1 MNSPTQPGER
11 RRELAGNT
19 LVLVALAG
27 LGLGLWRLQPAA
39 PEWTSDPHRWWLAA
53 GTVCAYLGGWFAS
66 WHTRRRRNRGT
77 ATSTLAA
84 GTTSL
89 PIVFASQTGFA
100 EYLARQ
106 TSVALLQAGL
116 PNHVLPIARLDAA
129 TLRASDRVLFVV
141 STTGEG
147 DPPDTAAGF
156 VRRILG
162 GDLALPHLRYGLLA
176 LGDREYEQYC
186 GFGHRL
192 DAWLRHQGAT
202 PLFDLAEVDNGDD
215 GALRHWQHHL
225 GHLSGRTDL
234 PDWQSPQ
241 YRPWRLRERRE
252 LNPGSLGGAVFHLA
266 LEPHD
271 PADLV
276 WRAGDIAEIGP
287 RHATATVDAF
297 LARHALDGSIPCTR
311 DGETDTLARWL
322 ARSQLPAD
330 ATLTGTPAQAIV
342 AALVP
347 LPHREY
353 SIASI
358 PSDRAVHLL
367 VRQLRRP
374 DGTLGLGAAWLT
386 EDAPVGAD
394 IAMRLRSNPG
404 FHPPLDARPLILVGN
419 GTGIAGLRAL
429 LKARAT
435 AGHRRNWLLFGER
448 QRAIDLHYAEDLEH
462 WQRDGTLERLDL
474 VFSRDQTERRYV
486 QQRLHESADVLQ
498 AWIAQGASV
507 YVCGSLDGM
516 AGGVDVALRDILG
529 ADLLETMVDDG
540 RYRRDVY

>member
-1 MNSPTQPGER
+1 MNAPVQHDER
-11 RRELAGNT
+11 TRELIGNT
-19 LVLVALAG
+19 LVLLALVALAA
-27 LGLGLWRLQPAA
+27 GLWRLQQAT
-39 PEWTSDPHRWWLAA
+39 PEWTTDPQRWWIAA
-53 GTVCAYLGGWFAS
+53 GGVCAYLIGCLALR
-66 WHTRRRRNRGT
+66 HARKRRNGSVASPASGT
-77 ATSTLAA
+77 A
-84 GTTSL
+84 SL

-100 EYLARQ
+100 EHLARQ
-106 TSVALLQAGL
+106 TSTALLQAGL
-116 PNHVLPIARLDAA
+116 PNHVLSIAQLDAA
-129 TLRASDRVLFVV
+129 SLRASERILFVV

-156 VRRILG
+156 VRRVLG
-162 GDLALPHLRYGLLA
+162 GDLALPHLRYGVLA

-202 PLFDLAEVDNGDD
+202 PLFDLVEVDNGDD

-234 PDWQSPQ
+234 PDWQTPQ
-241 YRPWRLRERRE
+241 YRPWQLRERRE

-266 LEPHD
+266 FEPHD

-287 RHATATVDAF
+287 RHAPATVDAF
-297 LARHALDGSIPCTR
+297 LAAHALDGQAPCTR
-311 DGETDTLARWL
+311 DGETVSLAHWL
-322 ARSQLPAD
+322 ARSQLPANV
-330 ATLTGTPAQAIV
+330 TPADKTPQAIV

-358 PSDRAVHLL
+358 PSDRALHLL

-386 EDAPVGAD
+386 ENAPLGAD
-394 IAMRLRSNPG
+394 IAVRLRSNPG
-404 FHPPLDARPLILVGN
+404 FHPPLDARPLILIGN

-429 LKARAT
+429 LKARAAT
-435 AGHRRNWLLFGER
+435 GHRRNWLLFGER
-448 QRAIDLHYAEDLEH
+448 QRAVDLYYADELDR
-462 WQRDGTLERLDL
+462 WQRDGVLERLDL
-474 VFSRDQTERRYV
+474 VFSRDQPERRYV
-486 QQRLHESADVLQ
+486 QQRLRECADTLV
-498 AWIAQGASV
+498 AWVAQDASI

-516 AGGVDVALRDILG
+516 AGGVDAALRDILG
-529 ADLLETMVDDG
+529 AGAIETMVDDG

>member
-1 MNSPTQPGER
+1 MNAPARYNER
-11 RRELAGNT
+11 THELVGNA
-19 LVLVALAG
+19 LVLVALAA
-27 LGLGLWRLQPAA
+27 LAVALWRLQQSAA
-39 PEWTSDPHRWWLAA
+39 EWTSDPQRWWIA
-53 GTVCAYLGGWFAS
+53 GGSVCAYLIACLVLRQ
-66 WHTRRRRNRGT
+66 TRRRRSGGIDASAL
-77 ATSTLAA
+77 AT

-100 EYLARQ
+100 EHLARQ
-106 TSVALLQAGL
+106 TSAALQQAGL
-116 PNHVLPIARLDAA
+116 PNHVLSIAQLDAK
-129 TLRASDRVLFVV
+129 TLQASERILFVI

-156 VRRILG
+156 VRRVLG
-162 GDLALPHLRYGLLA
+162 GDLALPQLRYGLLA
-176 LGDREYEQYC
+176 LGDREYEHYC

-202 PLFDLAEVDNGDD
+202 PLFDLVEVDNGDD

-234 PDWQSPQ
+234 PDWQTPQ
-241 YRPWRLRERRE
+241 YRPWQLRERCE

-266 LEPHD
+266 LEPRT

-297 LARHALDGSIPCTR
+297 LAAHALDGNTSCTR
-311 DGETDTLARWL
+311 DGDTDTLARWL
-322 ARSQLPAD
+322 ARSQLPVD
-330 ATLTGTPAQAIV
+330 TTLTGRSPQAIV

-358 PSDRAVHLL
+358 PSDGALHLL

-386 EDAPVGAD
+386 ENAPLGAD
-394 IAMRLRSNPG
+394 IAVRLRSNPG
-404 FHPPLDARPLILVGN
+404 FHPPLDARPLILIGN

-429 LKARAT
+429 LKARAAT
-435 AGHRRNWLLFGER
+435 GHRRNWLLFGER
-448 QRAIDLHYAEDLEH
+448 QRAVDLYYADELDR
-462 WQRDGTLERLDL
+462 WQRDGVLERLDL
-474 VFSRDQTERRYV
+474 VFSRDQPERRYV
-486 QQRLHESADVLQ
+486 QQRLRECADTLV
-498 AWIAQGASV
+498 AWVAQDASI

-516 AGGVDVALRDILG
+516 AGGVDAALRDILG
-529 ADLLETMVDDG
+529 AGAIETMVDDG